1 LIIYS
6 QKGSQKV
13 RKSERKKGSQKG
25 FVVMTISDLG
35 FAFMGMV
42 FKLISE
48 VITGKR

>member
-1 LIIYS
+1 MLTALAFLILF
-6 QKGSQKV
+6 GV
-13 RKSERKKGSQKG
+13 

-35 FAFMGMV
+35 FAFMGMM

>member
-1 LIIYS
+1 MLTVLAFLILF
-6 QKGSQKV
+6 GV
-13 RKSERKKGSQKG
+13 

-35 FAFMGMV
+35 FAFMAMM

>member
-1 LIIYS
+1 MLTALAFLILF
-6 QKGSQKV
+6 GV
-13 RKSERKKGSQKG
+13 

-35 FAFMGMV
+35 LTFMAMM